1 MIRRSLL
8 ALSYTFLLL
17 LAGLVLF
24 SSGNLLA
31 QTDSVERIPLPS
43 LQQEGRILR
52 AHTQGLEVV
61 DGQFWVTARR
71 EDSTP
76 RQALLLRTFPGAAD
90 WQVWELPRPAPSFDH
105 PGGLQSDGRRLW
117 IPLAES
123 RRNGRTVIQA
133 YALAALTPGQPPVP
147 EVEFTVADHIG
158 ALAVAPEAQRLLG
171 ASWDTAQVYR
181 WDADGTLRQTWT
193 GSALE
198 RLGLGTANS
207 LPTGLAVQ
215 DWKLVGDRL
224 YASGLLRQPGGS
236 ESSASR
242 LSVFRHFPESAPDAS
257 FVLPV
262 VSDAPE
268 LGREGMAVANGWIY
282 LLPGDLGASN
292 RLFRLAHNLLSI
304 PAPSGLGLVRS
315 PQEWQVVQRHNFR
328 EGTVPLR
335 GKGPVGCVI
344 EWRITGS
351 PRTGQL
357 PEGWQT
363 LTPSADGTFDTRLTL
378 PAGGWYSLE
387 VRARNG
393 TAVLAQET
401 IEHVGVGEV
410 FLIAGQSNSANHGE
424 ERQVSTS
431 GRVSAFDGTHW
442 RPADDPQRGASGDG
456 GSFLPPFGDAMS
468 ARFGVPIG
476 LVPTGVGATSV
487 REWLP
492 PGIRFAQPPTLTGNV
507 IQLSSG
513 EWESRG
519 TLFTNLAVR
528 LQDFGP
534 SGLRAALWHQG
545 ESDANQ
551 KDPTRTLPGT
561 LYRTHLERLIRS
573 SQEAVGW
580 KVPWFVA
587 QASYHT
593 PDDPGSP
600 DIRAAQQALW
610 DSGVALAG
618 PDTDAL
624 TGSFRDQGGQGV
636 HFSGPGLREHAA
648 RWVAQVAP
656 WLDQQLAAS
665 APSRSAA
672 PPPLVLPGME
682 TFTVAGRPAFLFLP
696 SADRRTHPQ
705 PWIFYAPTLP
715 AYPDEAERWMHE
727 QFLAAGV
734 AVAGVD
740 VGEAYGS
747 PASHAA
753 FDALYQELARRGLA
767 AKPCVFGRSRG
778 GLWVSSWAIAH
789 PDRVA
794 GLIGIYPVFDFR
806 TYPGLTNAAPAYG
819 RSPSE
824 LAAQAAD
831 LNPIERIEVL
841 ARAGLPAALIHG
853 DQDVVV
859 PLKENSGEFV
869 RRYREA
875 GADALVKLLIL
886 EGQGHSFY
894 EGFFRSQELVDQAI
908 AWARA
913 GAER

>member
-1 MIRRSLL
+1 MIPRPSIASRHPV
-8 ALSYTFLLL
+8 LLL
-17 LAGLVLF
+17 LGLALFHAGDWF
-24 SSGNLLA
+24 A
-31 QTDSVERIPLPS
+31 QAGAVERIPLPP
-43 LQQEGRILR
+43 LQQNGRIIP

-71 EDSTP
+71 EDSDP
-76 RQALLLRTFPGAAD
+76 RQPLLLHTSPGAAD
-90 WQVWELPRPAPSFDH
+90 WTVWELPRPEPSFDH

-123 RRNGRTVIQA
+123 RRNGRSVIQA

-147 EVEFTVADHIG
+147 EIEFPVSDHIG
-158 ALAVAPEAQRLLG
+158 ALAVTPDTQRLLG
-171 ASWDTAQVYR
+171 ASWDTAQVYL
-181 WDADGTLRQTWT
+181 WDAQGTLRQTLT
-193 GSALE
+193 GSMLE
-198 RLGLGTANS
+198 RLGLGTEHPS
-207 LPTGLAVQ
+207 QSGLAVQ
-215 DWKLVGDRL
+215 DWKFVGDRL
-224 YASGLLRQPGGS
+224 YAAGLLRQPGTPAS
-236 ESSASR
+236 PASR
-242 LSVFRHFPESAPDAS
+242 LSVFRQFPESAPDL
-257 FVLPV
+257 FPLPV
-262 VSDAPE
+262 VSGVPDLA
-268 LGREGMAVANGWIY
+268 REGMAVAEGWIY
-282 LLPGDLGASN
+282 LLPGDLGATN
-292 RLFRLAHNLLSI
+292 QLFRFSRDLLSL
-304 PAPSGLGLVRS
+304 PAPGGLAWVSS
-315 PQEWQVVQRHNFR
+315 PQEWQVVQRHNAR
-328 EGTVPLR
+328 EGIVPLR
-335 GKGPVGCVI
+335 GKGPSGCVI

-351 PRTGQL
+351 PRSGLL

-363 LTPSADGTFDTRLTL
+363 LARSADGTFDARLTL
-378 PAGGWYSLE
+378 PAGGWYVLE

-393 TAVLAQET
+393 QVISAQAT
-401 IEHVGVGEV
+401 IERVGVGEV
-410 FLIAGQSNSANHGE
+410 FLVAGQSNSANHGE
-424 ERQVSTS
+424 ERQVPAS
-431 GRVSAFDGTHW
+431 GLVSAFAGTRWH
-442 RPADDPQRGASGDG
+442 PATDPQPGASGDG
-456 GSFLPPFGDAMS
+456 GSFLPPLGDTLAE
-468 ARFGVPIG
+468 RFGVPIG
-476 LVPTGVGATSV
+476 LVPAGVGATSV

-492 PGIRFAQPPTLTGNV
+492 SGIPFPQPPTLTGNV
-507 IQLSSG
+507 VQLPSG
-513 EWESRG
+513 EWQSRG
-519 TLFTNLAVR
+519 TLFTNLASR
-528 LQDFGP
+528 LQALGP
-534 SGLRAALWHQG
+534 NGLRAVLWHQG

-551 KDPTRTLPGT
+551 SDPTRTLPGT
-561 LYRTHLERLIRS
+561 LYRTFLERLIRS
-573 SQEAVGW
+573 TQDAAGW

-587 QASYHT
+587 QASYHS
-593 PDDPGSP
+593 PADPGSS

-624 TGSFRDQGGQGV
+624 TGNFRDQNGQGV

-648 RWVAQVAP
+648 RWGALVGP
-656 WLDQQLAAS
+656 WLDQQLAAP
-665 APSRSAA
+665 APARSTA
-672 PPPLVLPGME
+672 PPRLILPGRE

-696 SADRRTHPQ
+696 SEDRRTRPQ
-705 PWIFYAPTLP
+705 PWILYAPTLP

-727 QFLAAGV
+727 QFLVAGI

-753 FDALYQELARRGLA
+753 FEALYEELARRGFA

-819 RSPSE
+819 LSPSE
-824 LAAQAAD
+824 LAGRAAE
-831 LNPIERIEVL
+831 LNPVERLGVL
-841 ARAGLPAALIHG
+841 GRAGIPAALIHG

-869 RRYREA
+869 RHYRAA
-875 GADALVKLLIL
+875 GADALVELIVL

-894 EGFFRSQELVDQAI
+894 EGFFRSPELVDRAI